1 MINTKLKK
9 VNVMNDAVAKAFLR
23 SKEARMIVASF
34 LSEVTGIDK
43 SVLMNATYTGGEIP
57 KRRNYEKNKESDIMI
72 LIDELNRIIIEVNQ
86 FNTENLYRKNTEY
99 AMASIL
105 EMTKRKSKRDGKGNI
120 QYPKVILVSLD
131 NFNSFHTKRPILT
144 FLPRDQEDNIE
155 NDLYQSIH
163 IILDNAVNNEYN
175 KDIPEEVIKFA
186 KLLKAKSIDE
196 LVEEFEG
203 DEEYMEAV
211 GKLEELVM
219 DPDFAGAYDK
229 GAKTEWLLEDMRLTG
244 LHEGEAIGI
253 SKGIEQGSQNKQIE
267 IAKNMLNLNMDV
279 NLISNVTGLSIEEIE
294 SLVEKKKVYIRNK

>member
-57 KRRNYEKNKESDIMI
+57 KRRNYEKNKESDVMI

-144 FLPRDQEDNIE
+144 FLPRDEEGHIE

-229 GAKTEWLLEDMRLTG
+229 GAKTEWLLEDMQLT
-244 LHEGEAIGI
+244 
-253 SKGIEQGSQNKQIE
+253 
-267 IAKNMLNLNMDV
+267 V
-279 NLISNVTGLSIEEIE
+279 R
-294 SLVEKKKVYIRNK
+294 KK

>member
-1 MINTKLKK
+1 
-9 VNVMNDAVAKAFLR
+9 MNDAVAKAFLR

-57 KRRNYEKNKESDIMI
+57 KRRSYEKNKESDVMI

-144 FLPRDQEDNIE
+144 FLPRD
-155 NDLYQSIH
+155 
-163 IILDNAVNNEYN
+163 
-175 KDIPEEVIKFA
+175 
-186 KLLKAKSIDE
+186 
-196 LVEEFEG
+196 
-203 DEEYMEAV
+203 EEYMEAV

-244 LHEGEAIGI
+244 MHEGEAIGI
-253 SKGIEQGSQNKQIE
+253 SKGKIEEKIE
-267 IAKNMLNLNMDV
+267 IAKNMLQDTDDYG
-279 NLISNVTGLSIEEIE
+279 LISKYTGLSIEEIE
-294 SLVEKKKVYIRNK
+294 SLVEKKKVYSRKK

>member
-1 MINTKLKK
+1 MQINTKLKK

-57 KRRNYEKNKESDIMI
+57 KRRNYEKNKESDVMI

-105 EMTKRKSKRDGKGNI
+105 EMTKRKSNI

-131 NFNSFHTKRPILT
+131 SFNSFHTKRPILT
-144 FLPRDQEDNIE
+144 FLPRDEEGHIE

-244 LHEGEAIGI
+244 MHEGEAIGI
-253 SKGIEQGSQNKQIE
+253 SKGKIEEKLE
-267 IAKNMLNLNMDV
+267 IAKNMLNQNMDF

-294 SLVEKKKVYIRNK
+294 SLVEKKNVYSHKK

>member
-1 MINTKLKK
+1 LINTKQ
-9 VNVMNDAVAKAFLR
+9 
-23 SKEARMIVASF
+23 
-34 LSEVTGIDK
+34 
-43 SVLMNATYTGGEIP
+43 
-57 KRRNYEKNKESDIMI
+57 RRNYEKNKESDVMI

-131 NFNSFHTKRPILT
+131 NFNSFYTKRPILT
-144 FLPRDQEDNIE
+144 FLPRDEEGHIE

-175 KDIPEEVIKFA
+175 KDIPGEVVKFA
-186 KLLKAKSIDE
+186 KLLKAK
-196 LVEEFEG
+196 
-203 DEEYMEAV
+203 
-211 GKLEELVM
+211 KLEELVM

-244 LHEGEAIGI
+244 MHEGEAIGI
-253 SKGIEQGSQNKQIE
+253 SKGRIEGKTEEKLE
-267 IAKNMLNLNMDV
+267 IAKNMLQDTDDYG
-279 NLISNVTGLSIEEIE
+279 LIAKYTGLSIEEIE
-294 SLVEKKKVYIRNK
+294 SLVEKKKVYSRKK

>member
-1 MINTKLKK
+1 MLINTKLKK

-43 SVLMNATYTGGEIP
+43 NILMNATYTVGEIP
-57 KRRNYEKNKESDIMI
+57 KRRNYEKSKESDVMV

-86 FNTENLYRKNTEY
+86 FKTENLYRKNTEY

-105 EMTKRKSKRDGKGNI
+105 EMTKRKSRKDNT

-131 NFNSFHTKRPILT
+131 DFNSFHTKRPILT
-144 FLPRDQEDNIE
+144 FLPRDEEGHIE

-186 KLLKAKSIDE
+186 KLLKAKSIEE

-229 GAKTEWLLEDMRLTG
+229 GAKTEWLLEDMRLTVKN
-244 LHEGEAIGI
+244 EE
-253 SKGIEQGSQNKQIE
+253 KKE
-267 IAKNMLNLNMDV
+267 IAKNMLHDTDDYG
-279 NLISNVTGLSIEEIE
+279 LIAKYTGLSIDEVKGL
-294 SLVEKKKVYIRNK
+294 SKKQKVKFRK

>member
-57 KRRNYEKNKESDIMI
+57 KRRNYEKNKESDVMI

-144 FLPRDQEDNIE
+144 FLPRDEEGHIE

-175 KDIPEEVIKFA
+175 KDIPEEVVKFA

-244 LHEGEAIGI
+244 MHEGEAIGI
-253 SKGIEQGSQNKQIE
+253 SKGKIEEKLE
-267 IAKNMLNLNMDV
+267 IAKNMLRDTDDYG
-279 NLISNVTGLSIEEIE
+279 LIAKYTGLSIEEIE
-294 SLVEKKKVYIRNK
+294 SLVEKKKVYSRKK

>member
-1 MINTKLKK
+1 MPINTKLKK

-57 KRRNYEKNKESDIMI
+57 KRRNYEKNKESDVMI

-86 FNTENLYRKNTEY
+86 FNTENTEY

-144 FLPRDQEDNIE
+144 FLPRDEEGHIE

-244 LHEGEAIGI
+244 RNEGR
-253 SKGIEQGSQNKQIE
+253 IEGKIERNIE
-267 IAKNMLNLNMDV
+267 IAKNMLQDTDDYG
-279 NLISNVTGLSIEEIE
+279 LIAKYTGLSIEEIE
-294 SLVEKKKVYIRNK
+294 GLVEKKKVYGRKK

>member
-43 SVLMNATYTGGEIP
+43 SVLMNATYAGGEIP
-57 KRRNYEKNKESDIMI
+57 KRRNYEKNKESDVMI

-144 FLPRDQEDNIE
+144 FLPRDEEGHIE

-294 SLVEKKKVYIRNK
+294 SLVEKKKVYSHKK

>member
-1 MINTKLKK
+1 
-9 VNVMNDAVAKAFLR
+9 MNDAVAKAFLR

-57 KRRNYEKNKESDIMI
+57 KRRSYEKNKESDVMI

-105 EMTKRKSKRDGKGNI
+105 EMTKRKSNI

-144 FLPRDQEDNIE
+144 FLPRDEEGHIE
-155 NDLYQSIH
+155 NELYQSIH

-175 KDIPEEVIKFA
+175 KDIPEEVVKFA

-244 LHEGEAIGI
+244 MHEGEAIGI
-253 SKGIEQGSQNKQIE
+253 SKGKIEEKLE
-267 IAKNMLNLNMDV
+267 IAKNMLNQNMNV
-279 NLISNVTGLSIEEIE
+279 NLISNVTGLSIEELE
-294 SLVEKKKVYIRNK
+294 SLVENKKVYGRKK

>member
-1 MINTKLKK
+1 
-9 VNVMNDAVAKAFLR
+9 MNDAVAKAFLR

-144 FLPRDQEDNIE
+144 FLPRDEEGHIE

-211 GKLEELVM
+211 GL

-229 GAKTEWLLEDMRLTG
+229 GAKTEWLLEDMQLTVRN
-244 LHEGEAIGI
+244 ER
-253 SKGIEQGSQNKQIE
+253 NKE
-267 IAKNMLNLNMDV
+267 IAKNMLQDTDDYG
-279 NLISNVTGLSIEEIE
+279 LISKYTGLSIEEIE
-294 SLVEKKKVYIRNK
+294 SLVEKKKVYSRKK